1 MAFDKANL
9 SPIGYGNGQTLWY
22 YKTTDAP
29 GVVDT
34 AGYFSG
40 EAVDMMKVADVVL
53 VVQVDDVVAPAVVT
67 TAGHHVVNS
76 NDGTTVDVTDAS
88 ALIVTDID

>member
-29 GVVDT
+29 GAVDT

-53 VVQVDDVVAPAVVT
+53 VVQVDDVDTPTAVT
-67 TAGHHVVNS
+67 TAGHHIVNA
-76 NDGTTVDVTDAS
+76 NDGTTVDVTDTT
-88 ALIVTDID
+88 ALTVADID